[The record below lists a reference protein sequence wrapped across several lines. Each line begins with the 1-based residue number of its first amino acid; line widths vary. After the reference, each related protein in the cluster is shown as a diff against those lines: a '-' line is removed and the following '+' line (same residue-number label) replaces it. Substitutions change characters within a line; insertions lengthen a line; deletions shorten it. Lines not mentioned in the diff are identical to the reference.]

1 MNLPITPE
9 DAILIDR
16 DGNIITI
23 SDSLDHFLKELCQE
37 KPKEITNYIHFW
49 EGILKNSKDKKKY
62 IKDIEALLRGDRKYV
77 LIEFVDCQKEQ
88 HKYTFLNLIRLAHDM
103 PLVAIQHI
111 DVTELLIKEH
121 NIKKNLK
128 KLQIIINN
136 QSEFICLLHADTIVS
151 FANDALCQHLSLSY
165 EDIIG
170 QPFLQLLPYKEIKE
184 QIQKGLSSLSKEQQI
199 FAIEHLLKDSSSEN
213 DIKWIQWHVKA
224 LFDNDGTLTGYHF
237 TGREVSDLQRQK
249 AIKQKEQALINMAYN
264 DPVTGLPK
272 RALFMD
278 RLIQLILKAKRYNK
292 KIALLFI
299 DLDNFKKIN
308 ESLGY
313 DIGDI
318 LLKEASERIK
328 YCLRNS
334 DVISRISADDYGII
348 LSEIDKPENTQIV
361 AERIIKAISSPFE
374 LKGNSAY
381 ITASIGISIFPE
393 DGEDAEILF
402 KNAEIAMNYAKSQD
416 KNNYKFFNN
425 AMNQH
430 ALERLKI
437 ENDLRMAIEQKQFI
451 LHFQPQISM
460 KNGNIVGV
468 EALVRWLHPEKGMIP
483 PMKFI
488 PIAEETGLII
498 PISELILFNAI
509 KEIQGLQTIGLPQV
523 SLAVNI
529 SLKHFKQPNFSDFI
543 FTVLRETKIPPHM
556 LELELT
562 ESIFMHDVNN
572 VVKIL
577 RTFKDEGIT
586 ISIDDFGTGY
596 SSLNYLKNLPISKLK
611 IDKAFVN
618 NITTDNKDA
627 MIVKTII
634 DIAHNLNLKVIA
646 EGVEHLEQME
656 FLRNLNC
663 DELQGYF
670 FSKPLPS
677 GEFAKL
683 YAAMAIL

>member
-663 DELQGYF
+663 DELQGYL

>member
-683 YAAMAIL
+683 YTAMAIL